1 MRIPANIVMTNKYT
15 IGKEYM
21 YANSYKEYQG
31 YYYELGSK
39 RFAGR
44 EPTIDAPELIPI
56 NSPDNNI
63 LLTRKETYAY
73 GKLSPIQ
80 IIKNKKPTSV
90 VYDYNRDTRYFCT
103 KTNVIP
109 TIIQEVDKNNFNQI
123 QNNPLYISVSL
134 SFIGGFDDSEL
145 NEAEKKIPGIKAF
158 VNTSYLPPPVEEGG
172 EVG

>member
-44 EPTIDAPELIPI
+44 EPTIGAPELIPI

-63 LLTRKETYAY
+63 LLTRKETYVY
-73 GKLSPIQ
+73 GKLSSVQ

-90 VYDYNRDTRYFCT
+90 VYDYNRDIRYFCT
-103 KTNVIP
+103 KINIIP

-134 SFIGGFDDSEL
+134 SFVGGFDDFEL
-145 NEAEKKIPGIKAF
+145 NEAEKKMPGIKAF